1 MRKTLLALAVAG
13 LATTSSFAAS
23 VDKSASALG
32 GMSAA
37 PATGN
42 ISVTAAANDIIVTFS
57 GLTATG
63 FQFYNLNQA
72 LLNSGID
79 FTGTLIGVT
88 INATLDASTN
98 FTYADDLTFYVT
110 PTSAL
115 ATGGL
120 VQIGGFSN
128 LSASERYS
136 WSTGGSDAP
145 GTLLTGTQ
153 MLATPI
159 EFGNMESSLT
169 ASTAVAWLG
178 NGYGSS
184 STSGTWTGSITLLMA
199 NPVPEP
205 STWALFAGGVGLLG
219 VALRRRKAQDAAA

>member
-13 LATTSSFAAS
+13 LATSSFAAG

-37 PATGN
+37 PATSS
-42 ISVTAAANDIIVTFS
+42 ISASVAANEITITFTNVAWN
-57 GLTATG
+57 GY
-63 FQFYNLNQA
+63 QFSNLNA
-72 LLNSGID
+72 VLGGNL
-79 FTGTLIGVT
+79 TGTLIGVSV
-88 INATLDASTN
+88 NATLNASSA

-110 PTSAL
+110 PTEAL
-115 ATGGL
+115 TSGGL
-120 VQIGGFSN
+120 VQVGGFSN
-128 LSASERYS
+128 LGAGERYS
-136 WSTGGSDAP
+136 WENGASDAV
-145 GTLLTGTQ
+145 GTVVSGTQ

-159 EFGNMESSLT
+159 VFGSTEASL
-169 ASTAVAWLG
+169 ADVGVPNAWLG
-178 NGYGSS
+178 NGYGGTGS
-184 STSGTWTGSITLLMA
+184 SGTWSGTLTLVMAA